1 MASPLLLIRRRLFRE
16 TEGFFY
22 GRSMYPIK
30 EPTVTIMGL
39 GNILMMDEG
48 VGVHTVNIFQK
59 RYTVPDYVE
68 IIDGGAAGLDLLPFI
83 EGREKLLMIDAVNF
97 DREPGYIDI
106 LENETIPAKFSTKT
120 SLHHLGL
127 LDILSIVK
135 LSDTS
140 PKDICLIGIQPKNME
155 LGLDMTRDVCAKIDV
170 LIERMVSKL
179 KQWNVPCALLSD
191 RK

>member
-1 MASPLLLIRRRLFRE
+1 
-16 TEGFFY
+16 
-22 GRSMYPIK
+22 MYPIK

-48 VGVHTVNIFQK
+48 VGVHTVKVFQE
-59 RYTVPDYVE
+59 RYAVPDYVE

-83 EGREKLLMIDAVNF
+83 DGREKLLMIDAVNF

-106 LENETIPAKFSTKT
+106 LENEAIPAKFSTKT

-127 LDILSIVK
+127 LDVLSIVK

-140 PKDICLIGIQPKNME
+140 PKEICIIGIQPRSME
-155 LGLDMTRDVCAKIDV
+155 LGLDMSPEIWDKVNELV
-170 LIERMVSKL
+170 ERMVSKL
-179 KQWNVPCALLSD
+179 QEWNVPCALLSPQ
-191 RK
+191 K